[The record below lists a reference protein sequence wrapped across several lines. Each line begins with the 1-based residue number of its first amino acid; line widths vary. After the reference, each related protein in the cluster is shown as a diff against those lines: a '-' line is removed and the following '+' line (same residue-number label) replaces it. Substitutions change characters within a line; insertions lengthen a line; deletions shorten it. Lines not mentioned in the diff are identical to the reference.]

1 MAQSSFTTQLLPSLS
16 SKIGILQLNNPASL
30 NALTLD
36 MVRSMSATLRAWQGA
51 PIRATLLLGTSR
63 DEGAAA
69 RPVFCAGGDVKAVY
83 LAGQAGDAALTAD
96 FFREEYR
103 LNHQIATQPPHMPQ
117 VSVWDGVVMG
127 GGVGVSVHGKYRV
140 ATENT
145 VFAMPECNIG
155 FFPDVGATFWMPR
168 LKLYSQWKNTSV
180 VGGVGN
186 YLALT
191 GARLRAEDL
200 MYMGA
205 CTHYIK
211 SHRLEEMKQAL
222 VEASQEDNAAQSWD
236 CATNVLTQFHDDNID
251 AEASFLSQNRQDI
264 DYAFDGKQ
272 SVEEILASLES
283 MGPESRFA
291 QETLKTLRKMSPTS
305 LKVTLEGLKRG
316 ARART
321 IGEALQIE
329 YRMSQAFM
337 KRGSDFYEGIRA
349 ALVDKDGNPKWSP
362 ATLEEVTD
370 AIVESH
376 FEELGEKELCL
387 TGNENA
393 KL

>member
-1 MAQSSFTTQLLPSLS
+1 M
-16 SKIGILQLNNPASL
+16 G
-30 NALTLD
+30 
-36 MVRSMSATLRAWQGA
+36 
-51 PIRATLLLGTSR
+51 
-63 DEGAAA
+63 
-69 RPVFCAGGDVKAVY
+69 
-83 LAGQAGDAALTAD
+83 

-236 CATNVLTQFHDDNID
+236 CAANVLTQFHDDNID

>member
-1 MAQSSFTTQLLPSLS
+1 
-16 SKIGILQLNNPASL
+16 
-30 NALTLD
+30 
-36 MVRSMSATLRAWQGA
+36 
-51 PIRATLLLGTSR
+51 
-63 DEGAAA
+63 
-69 RPVFCAGGDVKAVY
+69 
-83 LAGQAGDAALTAD
+83 
-96 FFREEYR
+96 
-103 LNHQIATQPPHMPQ
+103 
-117 VSVWDGVVMG
+117 
-127 GGVGVSVHGKYRV
+127 
-140 ATENT
+140 
-145 VFAMPECNIG
+145 
-155 FFPDVGATFWMPR
+155 MPR

>member
-1 MAQSSFTTQLLPSLS
+1 M
-16 SKIGILQLNNPASL
+16 
-30 NALTLD
+30 
-36 MVRSMSATLRAWQGA
+36 
-51 PIRATLLLGTSR
+51 LGTPR
-63 DEGAAA
+63 DEDGAA

-83 LAGQAGDAALTAD
+83 LAGQMREAVLPAD

-103 LNHQIATQPPHMPQ
+103 LNHQIASQPPHTPQ

-127 GGVGVSVHGKYRV
+127 GGVGLSVHGKYRV

-145 VFAMPECNIG
+145 VFAMPECKIG
-155 FFPDVGATFWMPR
+155 FFPDVGASFWIPR
-168 LKLYSQWKNTSV
+168 LKLYSQWHNTSM

-191 GARLRAEDL
+191 GARLKAEDL
-200 MYMGA
+200 MYAGIA
-205 CTHYIK
+205 THYIK
-211 SHRLEEMKQAL
+211 SHQLEEMKLAL
-222 VEASQEDNAAQSWD
+222 VDASRGEDAAQLGD
-236 CATNVLTQFHDDNID
+236 CAARVLAAFHDDSID
-251 AEASFLSQNRQDI
+251 ANASFLSQNRQDI

-272 SVEEILASLES
+272 SVEEIFTFLTS

-291 QETLKTLRKMSPTS
+291 QVTLETLRKMSPTS

-321 IGEALQIE
+321 IGEALEME

-337 KRGSDFYEGIRA
+337 KRGSDFFEGVRA
-349 ALVDKDGNPKWSP
+349 TLVDKDGSPKWSP

-370 AIVESH
+370 AVVESH
-376 FEELGEKELCL
+376 FDELGEKELCL
-387 TGNENA
+387 IDKESA